1 MAKHEVRQRQ
11 PTNRSWPSSMDTP
24 QPIKN
29 TVLADKKL
37 EVTYQIVKEQ
47 TGSPAASGQLFS

>member
-1 MAKHEVRQRQ
+1 MAKHEVRHEQ
-11 PTNRSWPSSMDTP
+11 PTNRSWPLSIDAP

-47 TGSPAASGQLFS
+47 TDSAFS